1 MMHDMTVTLH
11 TNDLPSNISFGPF
24 VAVDA
29 EMMGLNPQRDRLCL
43 IQLSSGDGTVH
54 LVKFDGKDWSAP
66 NLRKLLEDKNVTK
79 IFHYARLDLVVIKT
93 WLDALT
99 APVYCTKI
107 ASRLARTFTDHHSL
121 KTVCKDLLGI
131 EMDKHQQTTDWGAET
146 LTQEQIVYAASDVL
160 HLHKVR
166 EKLEEILKRE
176 KRTHLAQA
184 CFDFLPQRALLD
196 VSGFAEGDIF
206 AH

>member
-1 MMHDMTVTLH
+1 MTITLH
-11 TNDLPSNISFGPF
+11 HNDLPQGLSFGSA

-29 EMMGLNPQRDRLCL
+29 EMMGLNFRRDRLCL

-54 LVKFDGKDWSAP
+54 LVKFDGKDYAAP
-66 NLRKLLEDKNVTK
+66 NLRKLLADPSCVK
-79 IFHYARLDLVVIKT
+79 IFHFARLDLAVIKS
-93 WLDALT
+93 WLDVVT

-121 KTVCKDLLGI
+121 KTVCRDLLGV
-131 EMDKHQQTTDWGAET
+131 ELDKNVQTTDWGTAE
-146 LTQEQIVYAASDVL
+146 LSKEQIDYAASDVL
-160 HLHKVR
+160 HLHRIR
-166 EKLEEILKRE
+166 EALDVLLAREGRAEIAK
-176 KRTHLAQA
+176 A

-196 VSGFAEGDIF
+196 VAGFAEVDIF

>member
-1 MMHDMTVTLH
+1 MTITLH
-11 TNDLPSNISFGPF
+11 HNDIPSGLSFGPA

-29 EMMGLNPQRDRLCL
+29 EMMGLNFKRDRLCL

-54 LVKFDGKDWSAP
+54 LVKFDGKDYSAP
-66 NLRKLLEDKNVTK
+66 NLRKLLADSACVK
-79 IFHYARLDLVVIKT
+79 IFHFARLDIAVIKS
-93 WLDALT
+93 WLDVLT

-121 KTVCKDLLGI
+121 KTVCKDLLGV
-131 EMDKHQQTTDWGAET
+131 ELDKNVQTTDWGAPE
-146 LTQEQIVYAASDVL
+146 LSKEQIDYAASDVL
-160 HLHKVR
+160 YLHAIK
-166 EKLEEILKRE
+166 EKLDVMLARE
-176 KRTHLAQA
+176 GRAGIAKA

-196 VSGFAEGDIF
+196 VAGFAEVDIF